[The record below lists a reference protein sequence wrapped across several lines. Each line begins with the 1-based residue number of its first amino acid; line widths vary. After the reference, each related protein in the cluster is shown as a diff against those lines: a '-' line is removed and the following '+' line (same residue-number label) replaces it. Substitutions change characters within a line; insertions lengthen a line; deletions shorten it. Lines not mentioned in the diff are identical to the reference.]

1 MRRAS
6 SLILGLTVL
15 ALAGSAA
22 AQPPEPQ
29 VSAFSPQGT
38 VKQVRQAQAHFSA
51 PMVPLGDP
59 RLTDPFDVACAESGA
74 GRGIDTSIWV
84 YDFAHDLPA
93 GLRCTF
99 TLRAGLQAL
108 SGRALSGPRAFTF
121 STGGPAIRASQPREG
136 SGSIDEDQAFVLEL
150 DAPATA
156 ASVERHA
163 GFRMDAL
170 PDLIGLRILTGEPRE
185 TILKARYGPRPRPD
199 GVLVVQARQRFPSKA
214 KVSLLWGKGV
224 ATASGVETDQ
234 DQTLAFEVRGPFT
247 LSFECLRE
255 NPRAQC
261 VPVTSMR
268 LNFGAQVAWSDARRI
283 VLMGPDGKRWPAE
296 REGDEAAF
304 VTGVHFKGPFPE
316 KASFQLEIPAGLK
329 DDAARLPVNAAT
341 FPLTVKT
348 EAFPPLAKF
357 AARFGILER
366 YADPALPVTLR
377 NLEPVVQL
385 KMLGIPSGPAG
396 VREWMR
402 GKVLR
407 VAPDRA
413 GEMLPWLR
421 KLAAAGRES
430 SMFAT
435 VPAGS
440 PVKAFGLPKPGGP
453 DAMEVVGIPLK
464 DPGLYLVEIESARL
478 GASLLGKAKPM

>member
-6 SLILGLTVL
+6 SLILGLIVL
-15 ALAGSAA
+15 TLAGSAA
-22 AQPPEPQ
+22 AQSPEPQ

-38 VKQVRQAQAHFSA
+38 VKQVRQAQAHFSL
-51 PMVPLGDP
+51 PMEPLGDP

-74 GRGIDTSIWV
+74 GRWVDTSIWV
-84 YDFAHDLPA
+84 YDFARDLPA

-108 SGRALSGPRAFTF
+108 SGRALGGPRVFTF

-163 GFRMDAL
+163 GFRVDAL

-224 ATASGVETDQ
+224 AAASGVETDQ
-234 DQTLAFEVRGPFT
+234 DQALAFEVRGPLT

-261 VPVTSMR
+261 VPVTPMR
-268 LNFGAQVAWSDARRI
+268 LNFGVQVAWSDARRI

-296 REGDEAAF
+296 REGDEGPF
-304 VTGVHFKGPFPE
+304 VTGVRFKGPFPE

-329 DDAARLPVNAAT
+329 DDAGRLPVNAAGY
-341 FPLTVKT
+341 PLTVKT

-385 KMLGIPSGPAG
+385 KMLGIPRARPAC
-396 VREWMR
+396 
-402 GKVLR
+402 
-407 VAPDRA
+407 ATPPDC
-413 GEMLPWLR
+413 
-421 KLAAAGRES
+421 
-430 SMFAT
+430 
-435 VPAGS
+435 
-440 PVKAFGLPKPGGP
+440 
-453 DAMEVVGIPLK
+453 
-464 DPGLYLVEIESARL
+464 
-478 GASLLGKAKPM
+478 AS